1 MNSLSSLL
9 CLTSDYSI
17 LSHSEQVRILLEEG
31 AKFIQIR
38 TKELSSHNLF
48 DQVNIASKY
57 AIENDATLIVNDFLD
72 IANRAK
78 FAGLHLGSNDC
89 TVQDAREALGH
100 DVIIGS
106 TVHNFEE
113 AKVVKRLGLSN
124 YVGLGPYRHSRTKV
138 DLNPILTTKNIRE
151 IVDYLY
157 PIPVFLIG
165 GIGLE
170 ECGLIEEF
178 NLAGLAVC
186 AALSSETQYGFYV
199 KDFMNRLTDLNCVT
213 I

>member
-31 AKFIQIR
+31 AKFIQVR
-38 TKELSSHNLF
+38 TKELCSHDLL
-48 DQVNIASKY
+48 DQLNIAYEY

-72 IANRAK
+72 IAHRTK
-78 FAGLHLGSNDC
+78 FVGLHLGSNDC
-89 TVQDAREALGH
+89 TVQDARELLGH
-100 DVIIGS
+100 GAIIGS
-106 TVHNFEE
+106 TVHNFDE
-113 AKVVKRLGLSN
+113 AKNVKRLGLSN

-138 DLNPILTTKNIRE
+138 DLDPILTSQSIRQ

-170 ECGLIEEF
+170 ECGLIQEF

-186 AALSSETQYGFYV
+186 AALSSETKYGFYV
-199 KDFMNRLTDLNCVT
+199 KDFMNRLNELNCVT
-213 I
+213 K